1 MQQHVIQVGAGPS
14 SLAPDGSDRCAT
26 RPWAQDGVFTCCVYE
41 GPPGPT
47 LFCEVID
54 RRAWP
59 FCESSRVRVAAT
71 VVVRSPFQYG
81 CDGMR
86 KRNLG
91 RTGIQVGELSLG
103 TWGLSGDAYGE
114 VSEREQDAVIDR
126 ALALGVDLFE
136 TADVYAA
143 GKMERKLGARL
154 PEAGTTIVT
163 KVGTALDTKPTRKRF
178 DVEFLKR
185 AIGASQERLGRKRVD
200 VVLLHNPSVQVVQ
213 AGVAAAYLEEQTKS
227 GAIGGWGLSVGNA
240 TVASAALGS
249 ELKPMVLEMAYNVFF
264 ESDVQ
269 GLGSALLETQTG
281 LLARSVLA
289 HGLLAG
295 QWSRDIRFDE
305 GDHRRDRWTPDQLR
319 RRLTQL
325 QALNVVSRTNSPSM
339 RAAAINWVLCN
350 ERISSAVLGPRS
362 VIQLDQLMR
371 EVRREPPYLE
381 LAERGRLAQRL
392 RDLRVY

>member
-1 MQQHVIQVGAGPS
+1 MQ
-14 SLAPDGSDRCAT
+14 
-26 RPWAQDGVFTCCVYE
+26 
-41 GPPGPT
+41 
-47 LFCEVID
+47 
-54 RRAWP
+54 
-59 FCESSRVRVAAT
+59 
-71 VVVRSPFQYG
+71 
-81 CDGMR
+81 

-91 RTGIQVGELSLG
+91 RTGFVVGELALG
-103 TWGLSGDAYGE
+103 TWGLSGDAYGP

-136 TADVYAA
+136 TADVYAE

-154 PEAGTTIVT
+154 PEVGTTVVT
-163 KVGTALDTKPTRKRF
+163 KVGTALDGKPTRKRF

-185 AIGASQERLGRKRVD
+185 AIGASQERLGRKRID

-213 AGVAAAYLEEQTKS
+213 SGAAAAFLEEQFKT
-227 GAIGGWGLSVGNA
+227 GAIGAWGVSAGTA
-240 TVASAALGS
+240 TVASAALSS

-269 GLGSALLETQTG
+269 GLASALLETQTG

-295 QWSRDIRFDE
+295 HWSKDIQFDD
-305 GDHRRDRWTPDQLR
+305 GDHRQKRWTPQQLR

-325 QALNVVSRTNSPSM
+325 QALNVLSRTTSPSM

-350 ERISSAVLGPRS
+350 ERVSTAVLGPRS

-371 EVRREPPYLE
+371 EVRREPPYLD
-381 LAERGRLAQRL
+381 LAERGRLSHRL

>member
-1 MQQHVIQVGAGPS
+1 MQPLWFGRAFSMAVG
-14 SLAPDGSDRCAT
+14 
-26 RPWAQDGVFTCCVYE
+26 
-41 GPPGPT
+41 
-47 LFCEVID
+47 
-54 RRAWP
+54 
-59 FCESSRVRVAAT
+59 
-71 VVVRSPFQYG
+71 
-81 CDGMR
+81 GMR

-91 RTGIQVGELSLG
+91 RTGLQVGELSLG
-103 TWGLSGDAYGE
+103 TWGLSGDGYGE
-114 VSEREQDAVIDR
+114 VTEREQEAVIDR
-126 ALALGVDLFE
+126 ALALGIDLFE
-136 TADVYAA
+136 TADVYGE

-154 PEAGTTIVT
+154 PEGGTTVVT
-163 KVGTALDTKPTRKRF
+163 KVGTALEKKPARKRF
-178 DVEFLKR
+178 DVEYLRR

-200 VVLLHNPSVQVVQ
+200 IVLLHNPSIAVVRD
-213 AGVAAAYLEEQTKS
+213 GVAAAFLDEQTKS
-227 GAIGGWGLSVGNA
+227 GAIGAWGVSAGNA
-240 TVASAALGS
+240 MIASAALS
-249 ELKPMVLEMAYNVFF
+249 AELKPMVLEMAYNVFF

-305 GDHRRDRWTPDQLR
+305 GDHRRARWTPDQLR

-350 ERISSAVLGPRS
+350 ERVSSAVLGPKN

>member
-1 MQQHVIQVGAGPS
+1 MKGRQDRRRFARSLTEGPGLFGRARAPS
-14 SLAPDGSDRCAT
+14 SSQPLWFVHRFSMAVT
-26 RPWAQDGVFTCCVYE
+26 
-41 GPPGPT
+41 
-47 LFCEVID
+47 
-54 RRAWP
+54 
-59 FCESSRVRVAAT
+59 
-71 VVVRSPFQYG
+71 
-81 CDGMR
+81 GMR

-227 GAIGGWGLSVGNA
+227 GTIGGWGLSVGNA